1 MIRRPPRSTR
11 TDTLFPYTTLFRSR
25 AALRSLI
32 RSEEVKSALVF
43 CNRKRDV
50 DIVYRSLE
58 RHGFSV
64 AALHGDMAQPVR
76 METLQSFKDAK
87 VQILVCSDVAARGL
101 AIPAVS
107 HVFNSDVPS
116 NAQEHLHRTR
126 PTSRPGPPGN
136 TFTPAPPN
144 N

>member
-76 METLQSFKDAK
+76 MVTLQSFKDAK

-101 AIPAVS
+101 DIPAVS
-107 HVFNSDVPS
+107 PGFIFDGPY
-116 NAQEHLHRTR
+116 NAEAYVTR
-126 PTSRPGPPGN
+126 IAPTGRAGGH
-136 TFTPAPPN
+136 
-144 N
+144 